1 MMLDG
6 QLALSHPSE
15 QPLDFR
21 LVHYLGSKLR
31 LIQTIR
37 EIVQQILPFGGRV
50 CDLFAGSGA
59 VSLGLRHRWGV
70 TAGDIQEYSRVLTS
84 AVLNPPEDTSVSA
97 AVLNDASK
105 SELAKRLRYCL
116 EPLIAYEVACLAQA
130 ESGSMERLCELLEHG
145 SLLLAASGVPNSD
158 SPLRE
163 VQAAVLERL
172 SAEELGH
179 GPSSVISRYYGGVYF
194 SWEQALELDARLD
207 LAHSAPPSVR
217 DQLLAVLLSVA
228 SDTVNTVGK
237 QFAQPIRPRDSK
249 GRPKLHLVRQTLRDR
264 RTDVERLSQTWLSRY
279 TMIPPPRHRHLAV
292 RGNFEDVLGEHI
304 GDVGLV
310 YADPPYTRDHYSRYY
325 HTLETMVLRDEPS
338 VSTTTI
344 RTGGVPMPSRGLY
357 RNERH
362 QSSFC
367 IKSKAP
373 IAFDTLCRSVA
384 AADKPLLISYSPYKE
399 EEGNRPRLLTIREL
413 REIAGEHFGF
423 VKVFDVEGV
432 THNKFNIDEK
442 NVPVD
447 YAAEILML
455 CRTI

>member
-1 MMLDG
+1 MMLDT
-6 QLALSHPSE
+6 LSLPHPSE

-21 LVHYLGSKLR
+21 MVHYLGSKLR
-31 LIQTIR
+31 LIQSVR
-37 EIVQQILPFGGRV
+37 ELVQQVVPSGGRV

-59 VSLGLRHRWGV
+59 VSLGLRHAWGV
-70 TAGDIQEYSRVLTS
+70 TAIDVQEYSRVLTS
-84 AVLNPPEDTSVSA
+84 AVLNPPEDSSARA
-97 AVLNDASK
+97 AVLLDASK
-105 SELAKRLRYCL
+105 SELAKRLRYCFQ
-116 EPLIAYEVACLAQA
+116 PLIAYEIACLASA

-145 SLLLAASGVPNSD
+145 SLLLAASEVSNSD
-158 SPLRE
+158 SALRE
-163 VQAAVLERL
+163 VQATVLQRL
-172 SAEELGH
+172 SSEGLDH

-207 LAHSAPPSVR
+207 LSHGVSPPAR
-217 DQLLAVLLSVA
+217 DQLLAVLMSVA
-228 SDTVNTVGK
+228 SDIVNTVGK

-264 RTDVERLSQTWLSRY
+264 RASVEHLSKTWLSRY
-279 TMIPPPRHRHLAV
+279 TMIPPARHSHVAV
-292 RGNFEDVLGEHI
+292 RGDFEEVLADYI

-325 HTLETMVLRDEPS
+325 HTLETMALRDEPR

-344 RTGGVPMPSRGLY
+344 RTGGLPMPSRGLY
-357 RNERH
+357 RDDRH
-362 QSSFC
+362 QSPFC

-373 IAFDTLCRSVA
+373 SAFHSLCRTVA

-399 EEGNRPRLLTIREL
+399 QEGNRPRLLTIREL
-413 REIAGEHFGF
+413 REIAREHFGLIT
-423 VKVFDVEGV
+423 VFDVEGV
-432 THNKFNIDEK
+432 THNKFNVDER

-455 CRTI
+455 CRPG